1 MRPVVVIGLGNLLL
15 SDEGVGVHVIRA
27 LEEQAAS
34 FPEVDL
40 LDLGA
45 GGLSVLYAISG
56 RRKAILVDCAL
67 MGEPPGTLRR
77 FAPEEVRTV
86 KALSGFSLHEG
97 DLVRVLE
104 LARELGQA
112 PEEVVIFGIQPADV
126 SPGQELSPILQ
137 GRLQEYVDRVA
148 AELAELQSAYAG

>member
-27 LEEQAAS
+27 LEEHAER
-34 FPEVDL
+34 FPDVDL

-45 GGLSVLYAISG
+45 GGLSVLHAISG

-67 MGEPPGTLRR
+67 VGEPPGRLRR
-77 FAPEEVRTV
+77 FTPEGVRTV
-86 KALSGFSLHEG
+86 KALSGLSLHEG
-97 DLVRVLE
+97 DLMRVLE

-112 PEEVVIFGIQPADV
+112 PGEVVIFGIQPAEV
-126 SPGQELSPILQ
+126 SPGQELSPTLQ
-137 GRLQEYVDRVA
+137 GRLQEYVDQVV
-148 AELAELQSAYAG
+148 AELQDSRVG

>member
-1 MRPVVVIGLGNLLL
+1 LLL

-27 LEEQAAS
+27 LEEQTER
-34 FPEVDL
+34 FPDVDL
-40 LDLGA
+40 LDLG
-45 GGLSVLYAISG
+45 GGGMSVLHAISG

-67 MGEPPGTLRR
+67 MGEPAGTLRR

-104 LARELGQA
+104 LSRELGQA
-112 PEEVVIFGIQPADV
+112 PEEVVIFGIQPANV
-126 SPGQELSPILQ
+126 FPGQELSPALQ

-148 AELAELQSAYAG
+148 AELGSAATA